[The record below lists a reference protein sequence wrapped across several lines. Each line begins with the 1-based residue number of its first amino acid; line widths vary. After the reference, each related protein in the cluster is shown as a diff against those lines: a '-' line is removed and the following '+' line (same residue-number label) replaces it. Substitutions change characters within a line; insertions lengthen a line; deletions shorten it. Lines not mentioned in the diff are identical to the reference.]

1 MAKVTNVI
9 YFAQTK
15 KNLNPKSTYYREDGM
30 VKKTRGPEKLY
41 ILFETAVSV
50 VNSGR
55 I

>member
-1 MAKVTNVI
+1 MGW
-9 YFAQTK
+9 
-15 KNLNPKSTYYREDGM
+15 S
-30 VKKTRGPEKLY
+30 KKTGGPEKLY